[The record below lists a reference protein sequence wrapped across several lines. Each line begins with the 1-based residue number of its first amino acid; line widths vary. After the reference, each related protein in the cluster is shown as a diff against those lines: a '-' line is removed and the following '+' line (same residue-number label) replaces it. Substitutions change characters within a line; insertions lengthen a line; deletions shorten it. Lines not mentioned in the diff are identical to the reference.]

1 MLPDRSKHTIA
12 VCSVVFMVVFA
23 GCGGLSDSTSPTT
36 PTANGSLETVATTQP
51 QTNYTRLYK
60 QTIDSVVSIR
70 SVGRSRQGSLGSGF
84 IYRLTNGA
92 GYIVTNA
99 HVVSG
104 VNTVA
109 VKFQRQGAWRTGTVI
124 GKDTYTDLAVIKVTD
139 LPSFADALSLA
150 RKEPTPGQKVV
161 ALGNPY
167 GLTGTITNGLIS
179 AVNRTM
185 PSGAGFPIPDTIQ
198 TGAPINPGNS
208 GGPLVSLQGKVLGV
222 NRATRQGAENIGFAI
237 SADIVRQVVPVLINQ
252 SEYNHAYL
260 GTRTIPVT
268 QPIATANGLST
279 TRGVLVLT
287 VNEGSPADGVLQ
299 PVTGAERIRGGR
311 VPVGGDVIVEIEN
324 VTVSSPQDLLSY
336 LMLHTRPGDTVSLTI
351 IRDGSRMTVQVTLET
366 RPPPSQA
373 QSQIRSVNSHY
384 SSDSDHL
391 QYRKQDIAIRER
403 DHQSEKHRNEKR
415 YAGSDPHRPRLA
427 RTEQLQSLT

>member
-1 MLPDRSKHTIA
+1 MLSDRFERSVSTKHAITI
-12 VCSVVFMVVFA
+12 CVVVLMVMIA
-23 GCGGLSDSTSPTT
+23 GCGGLSGSTSTSTTT
-36 PTANGSLETVATTQP
+36 PSGTTANGSTGGASPANATAP
-51 QTNYTRLYK
+51 QTNYTRVYQ

-70 SVGRSRQGSLGSGF
+70 SVGQSRRGSLGSGF
-84 IYRLTNGA
+84 IYRISNGT

-99 HVVSG
+99 HVVQRVSSVG
-104 VNTVA
+104 

-124 GKDTYTDLAVIKVTD
+124 GRDVYTDLAVIKVTNP
-139 LPSFADALSLA
+139 PSFADALPLA
-150 RKEPTPGQKVV
+150 TQQPTPGQKVV

-237 SADIVRQVVPVLINQ
+237 SADIVRQVVPALINQ

-260 GTRTIPVT
+260 GVRPRPVT
-268 QPIATANGLST
+268 QPIATANDLST
-279 TRGVLVLT
+279 TRGVFVLA
-287 VNEGSPADGVLQ
+287 VNNGSPADGVLQ
-299 PVTGAERIRGGR
+299 PATGTEQIRGGE

-324 VTVSSPQDLLSY
+324 VTVSSRQALLSY
-336 LMLHTRPGDTVSLTI
+336 LMLHTRPGETISLTI
-351 IRDGSRMTVQVTLET
+351 IRDGSRMTVQVTLGT
-366 RPPPSQA
+366 RPSPSQA
-373 QSQIRSVNSHY
+373 QRVV
-384 SSDSDHL
+384 
-391 QYRKQDIAIRER
+391 R
-403 DHQSEKHRNEKR
+403 
-415 YAGSDPHRPRLA
+415 
-427 RTEQLQSLT
+427 